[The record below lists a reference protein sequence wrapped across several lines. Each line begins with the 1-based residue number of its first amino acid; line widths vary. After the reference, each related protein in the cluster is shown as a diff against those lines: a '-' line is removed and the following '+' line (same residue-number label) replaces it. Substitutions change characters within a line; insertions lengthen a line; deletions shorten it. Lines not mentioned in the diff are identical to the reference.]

1 MLQLLWLLHVVQC
14 LISQSNLVV
23 KYIYYILAE
32 LSRKR
37 RRSSGRSSDDLE
49 LQQSVAKKSL
59 PDYTA
64 IKMDLL
70 TQDISDLCFGSDP
83 KVIIKLLYG
92 NALSTISDLLEPH
105 LKAVKK
111 AAGRYNRLGVHHMAV
126 GEDIIESADSIDSLM
141 SRMSVG
147 GMWDQTHFLR
157 KAIASIPH
165 SAPERGIAE
174 TVLSHYH
181 LHLAIYERT
190 TLLKD
195 ALTEKS
201 ESEKEVEA
209 SSEANKLVPLEIT
222 SSKAFDSFSCED
234 CHILQ
239 VRGLS
244 AAYGIPEEKII
255 CRDVKEHKSTTVT
268 FLIPHQYV
276 HDVIKHSGRLN
287 AVWILLELDIIE
299 VSIPGVLTFIPSV
312 GCFLSLLRGSKPLT
326 ADLLGVTEVRDL
338 CNALLLFVLC
348 NQCTPLSHGLLNPD
362 SIRVES
368 GLARSHLGSNP
379 D

>member
-1 MLQLLWLLHVVQC
+1 MC
-14 LISQSNLVV
+14 C
-23 KYIYYILAE
+23 ILAE

-37 RRSSGRSSDDLE
+37 RRSSTRSSDDLE
-49 LQQSVAKKSL
+49 LQQLVAKKSL

-70 TQDISDLCFGSDP
+70 AQDLSDLHFGSYP
-83 KVIIKLLYG
+83 EVIIKLLYG
-92 NALSTISDLLEPH
+92 NALATISDLLEPH

-126 GEDIIESADSIDSLM
+126 GEDIIESADSIDRLL

-174 TVLSHYH
+174 AVLSHYH

-190 TLLKD
+190 THLKD
-195 ALTEKS
+195 ALTKKS
-201 ESEKEVEA
+201 ESKEEVEA
-209 SSEANKLVPLEIT
+209 SSETNKLVLLEIT

-239 VRGLS
+239 VQGLS

-255 CRDVKEHKSTTVT
+255 CQDVKEQKSTSVT
-268 FLIPHQYV
+268 FMISRQYV
-276 HDVIKHSGRLN
+276 HNVMQRSGRLD

-299 VSIPGVLTFIPSV
+299 VSIPGVFTFIPSV
-312 GCFLSLLRGSKPLT
+312 GCFLSLLRESKPFT
-326 ADLLGVTEVRDL
+326 ADLLGVTKVRDL
-338 CNALLLFVLC
+338 CNEQMLFVLC
-348 NQCTPLSHGLLNPD
+348 HQCIDVFIHFDALISSVSYT
-362 SIRVES
+362 IM
-368 GLARSHLGSNP
+368 
-379 D
+379 